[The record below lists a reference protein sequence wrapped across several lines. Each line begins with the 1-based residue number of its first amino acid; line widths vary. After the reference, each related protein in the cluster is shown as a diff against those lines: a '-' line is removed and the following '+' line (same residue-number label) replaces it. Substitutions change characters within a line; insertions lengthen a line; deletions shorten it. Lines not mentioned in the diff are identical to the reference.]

1 MLKGNIFVLSGP
13 SGVGKNTVYD
23 ELCKID
29 SNIAQTVS
37 VTTRQPRNNEVDG
50 VDYYFVSVDRFKEM
64 IANDE
69 FVEYVQYGDN
79 FYGTLKIEI
88 NNLVDNGRTVILVIE
103 VRGAENIKRCFPLS
117 KSLFILPPSH
127 DALVERI
134 RGRGENTDEEIQ
146 KRIDI
151 AKNELTYQDFYDFRV
166 INDDL
171 DTCVREIYEII
182 KSEINK
188 GDRL

>member
-1 MLKGNIFVLSGP
+1 MSKGNIFVLSGP

-29 SNIAQTVS
+29 DNIAQTVS
-37 VTTRQPRNNEVDG
+37 VTTRAPRNNERDG
-50 VDYYFVSVDRFKEM
+50 VDYYFVSVDCFNEM
-64 IANDE
+64 INNDE

-79 FYGTLKIEI
+79 FYGTLKKEI
-88 NNLVDNGRTVILVIE
+88 NDLVDNGKTVILVIE

-117 KSLFILPPSH
+117 KSLFILPPSQEV
-127 DALVERI
+127 LVKRI
-134 RGRGENTDEEIQ
+134 KERGENTEDEIQ

-151 AKNELTYQDFYDFRV
+151 AKNELTYKDFYDFRV

-171 DTCVREIYEII
+171 DVCVREIYNII
-182 KSEINK
+182 KNEINK
-188 GDRL
+188 GE